1 MASGGG
7 EHQLEDILAK
17 ISNMGALKF
26 NVLINEPGG
35 KCLDRI
41 LLAGVTAS
49 LDVARHFTGE
59 SVDAGAAHDVGA
71 KGADR
76 KKGSSH
82 GWVVVT
88 DVMIAANSP
97 VAPCCVPL
105 RQLG

>member
-17 ISNMGALKF
+17 ISNMGTLKF

-49 LDVARHFTGE
+49 LNVARHFTGE
-59 SVDAGAAHDVGA
+59 RVDAGAAHDVGA
-71 KGADR
+71 KGADG
-76 KKGSSH
+76 KKGSGH
-82 GWVVVT
+82 VRVAT
-88 DVMIAANSP
+88 DVIIAAGCCI
-97 VAPCCVPL
+97 ALCCVPL